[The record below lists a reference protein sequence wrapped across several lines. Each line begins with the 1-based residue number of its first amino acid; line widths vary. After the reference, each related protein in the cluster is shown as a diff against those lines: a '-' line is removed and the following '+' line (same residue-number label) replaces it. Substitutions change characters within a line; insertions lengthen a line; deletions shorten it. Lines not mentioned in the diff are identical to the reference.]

1 MRAVAPHRS
10 ISAPGSAARSVR
22 SPHRA
27 DRRPVGRLLAG
38 AAALTLLALS
48 SAPAL
53 ADGEIDEPPA
63 QPFELTEEIIERSIT
78 VYDPARSITELGSTE
93 SEEDEVIV
101 LETDILFSSNAW
113 ELPAGAEATIVELA
127 ADIPEGA
134 SVQVDGHTDALP
146 VDRTRY
152 DFDNQQLSENRAQA
166 VADALGAER
175 PDLTL
180 EVTGHGDAQP
190 AVSGS
195 PEDSAS
201 LAANR
206 RVELRYGD

>member
-1 MRAVAPHRS
+1 MRTVDPHRT
-10 ISAPGSAARSVR
+10 
-22 SPHRA
+22 

-63 QPFELTEEIIERSIT
+63 QPFELTEEIVQRSIT
-78 VYDPARSITELGSTE
+78 VYDPASSITELGSTE
-93 SEEDEVIV
+93 PEEEGVLV

-113 ELPAGAEATIVELA
+113 ELPAGAEATIAELA

-134 SVQVDGHTDALP
+134 SVQVSGHTDSLP
-146 VDRTRY
+146 VDSSRF
-152 DFDNQQLSENRAQA
+152 DFDNQELSENRAHA
-166 VADALGAER
+166 VADALAEER
-175 PDLTL
+175 PDLDL
-180 EVTGHGDAQP
+180 EVSGHGAEQP
-190 AVSGS
+190 TVSED
-195 PEDSAS
+195 PEDAS
-201 LAANR
+201 TLAANR

>member
-1 MRAVAPHRS
+1 MRTVDPHRT
-10 ISAPGSAARSVR
+10 
-22 SPHRA
+22 

-53 ADGEIDEPPA
+53 AEADIDEPPA
-63 QPFELTEEIIERSIT
+63 QPFELTEEIVERSIT
-78 VYDPARSITELGSTE
+78 VYDPASSITELGGTE
-93 SEEDEVIV
+93 PEEEGVVV

-113 ELPAGAEATIVELA
+113 ELPAGAEATIAELA

-146 VDRTRY
+146 VDRTKY

-166 VADALGAER
+166 VADALAEER

-180 EVTGHGDAQP
+180 EVTGHGDTEP
-190 AVSGS
+190 AASGGA
-195 PEDSAS
+195 EDSAS
-201 LAANR
+201 LAKNR